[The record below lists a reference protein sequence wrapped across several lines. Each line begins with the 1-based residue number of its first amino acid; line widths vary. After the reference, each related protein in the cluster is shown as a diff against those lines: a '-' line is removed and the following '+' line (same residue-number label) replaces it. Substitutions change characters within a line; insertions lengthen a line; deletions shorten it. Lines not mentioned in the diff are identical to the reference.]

1 MAVMS
6 EAGAKEDRLGTLV
19 ERVTIRLMYKP
30 FAMVISLLGGMLASM
45 LFTRLWRA
53 LSGAHDAP
61 EATDDAVTWADIVPA
76 AALHGLVF
84 GVVKALVDRA
94 GAKEFKR
101 MTGRWPGKR
110 SRARTSNP
118 RV

>member
-1 MAVMS
+1 MS
-6 EAGAKEDRLGTLV
+6 EVAAQENRLGTFV
-19 ERVTIRLMYKP
+19 DRVTLKLMYKP
-30 FAMVISLLGGMLASM
+30 FAMIISLLGGMLASM
-45 LFTRLWRA
+45 LFTRVWRA
-53 LSGAHDAP
+53 LSGTHDAP

-94 GAKEFKR
+94 GAKEFQR

-110 SRARTSNP
+110 PRARTSNP
-118 RV
+118 RG

>member
-1 MAVMS
+1 MAAMS
-6 EAGAKEDRLGTLV
+6 EVDATEDRLGTFV
-19 ERVTIRLMYKP
+19 ERVTIKLMYKP
-30 FAMVISLLGGMLASM
+30 FAMIISLGGGLLASM

-53 LSGAHDAP
+53 LSGVHDVP

-94 GAKEFKR
+94 GAKEFQR
-101 MTGRWPGKR
+101 MTGSWPGKR
-110 SRARTSNP
+110 SRAHTANP
-118 RV
+118 PV

>member
-1 MAVMS
+1 MTVMS
-6 EAGAKEDRLGTLV
+6 EAAVEENRLGRFV
-19 ERVTIRLMYKP
+19 DRVTISLMYKP
-30 FAMVISLLGGMLASM
+30 FAMIVSLLGGMLASM

-61 EATDDAVTWADIVPA
+61 DATDDATRWADIVPA

-94 GAKEFKR
+94 GAKEFQR

-110 SRARTSNP
+110 SLARTPHS
-118 RV
+118 RG